1 MTKKKN
7 NTVSVEDGQKADV
20 KVIDLRLVAPDR
32 NRKDVGKLKAAIER
46 AESITLP
53 NRYKLMDLYHDVVT
67 IDGHLDGILEKR
79 TKSVTNKRL
88 RFLDKDGKKVDE
100 FDDLIKS
107 GKFKRLLE
115 IFMERI
121 YYGCAATE
129 FVVGAKF
136 DFREIDRR
144 HIRPEAREIAI
155 SQFDI
160 KGVSVSEFPMVWLM
174 GEPYELGKLLRCSM
188 YALYKRSGFGDFA
201 QYVEIFGQ
209 PVRVVKYDAY
219 DKKTQEDLR
228 KALDETGS
236 SLVMMI
242 PKQADFEMLDGKTS
256 NGTGELQE
264 RLINCCNQEMSVAI
278 LGNSETTTSS
288 KSSGYAQAEVHAD
301 QQMEITIDDMHYVED
316 MLNSEYFF
324 GILASYGYHVEGGHF
339 EFERPKNLYELQ
351 ARLNI
356 DTQLAQRIP
365 ISDDYFYE
373 TYEIPKPDNYDQMKQ
388 EQEERRQAT
397 LDALRN
403 ARTNDTKDEPDD
415 KDKKKD
421 EPDDK
426 DREKKKGKNLYESLA
441 DFFGFA
447 PW

>member
-88 RFLDKDGKKVDE
+88 RFLNKDGKKVDE
-100 FDDLIKS
+100 FDALIKS

-403 ARTNDTKDEPDD
+403 ARTNDTKDEPED
-415 KDKKKD
+415 KDKKK
-421 EPDDK
+421 
-426 DREKKKGKNLYESLA
+426 EKVY
-441 DFFGFA
+441 
-447 PW
+447 

>member
-7 NTVSVEDGQKADV
+7 NTVSVEDGKKADV

-46 AESITLP
+46 AESITMP
-53 NRYKLMDLYHDVVT
+53 NRAKLMDLYHDVVT

-373 TYEIPKPDNYDQMKQ
+373 TYEIPKPDNYDQMKL

-403 ARTNDTKDEPDD
+403 ARTNDTKDEPED